1 MWARPSKRWG
11 RGICVL
17 WNGLFLK
24 SYINHISTRHYG
36 HRREIETLSSPLGR
50 HFGEFA
56 FQLFWQ
62 VLLLFPLFG
71 THWTIKK
78 SPDGLNNSRWRLR
91 QLAIMIINIVYCLLN
106 NNNQDNNNHRRRLR
120 LRQLAASNHWQGRG
134 RATWTAWKEVAEEN
148 SFLWFCFCFLV
159 TRCANMKRTQ
169 GCQSSDKVSHPGRH
183 TGIKNIIFPPRKA
196 YRQL

>member
-1 MWARPSKRWG
+1 MC
-11 RGICVL
+11 I
-17 WNGLFLK
+17 NIYQ
-24 SYINHISTRHYG
+24 SYINQALRSSERNRNPKLAPWPPLWWVCISTLLASF
-36 HRREIETLSSPLGR
+36 TSLSFVWHALNNS
-50 HFGEFA
+50 
-56 FQLFWQ
+56 
-62 VLLLFPLFG
+62 
-71 THWTIKK
+71 K

-134 RATWTAWKEVAEEN
+134 RATWTAWKEVAEED
-148 SFLWFCFCFLV
+148 SFCFLV
-159 TRCANMKRTQ
+159 TRCVNMKRTQ

>member
-1 MWARPSKRWG
+1 MC
-11 RGICVL
+11 IVYQ
-17 WNGLFLK
+17 
-24 SYINHISTRHYG
+24 SYIKQALR
-36 HRREIETLSSPLGR
+36 SSEWNKNPKLAPWPPL
-50 HFGEFA
+50 
-56 FQLFWQ
+56 QLFWQ

-134 RATWTAWKEVAEEN
+134 TCLLLSPGTWTAWKEVAEEN
-148 SFLWFCFCFLV
+148 SFCGFVFVFLSHGAPIWKGHKD
-159 TRCANMKRTQ
+159 ANHQIKFPTQ
-169 GCQSSDKVSHPGRH
+169 GG
-183 TGIKNIIFPPRKA
+183 TLA
-196 YRQL
+196 